1 MPVKQPIGERSD
13 AIHEYR
19 RRTSAKITSLMS
31 YVIYLTYRPSQLR
44 QSRPSGMER
53 AMKSVA
59 ILVAIWLGMFFGLS
73 RAARY
78 PAVWAA
84 VGATAMTC
92 FVGIYVFWVDWH
104 PPLH

>member
-1 MPVKQPIGERSD
+1 
-13 AIHEYR
+13 
-19 RRTSAKITSLMS
+19 
-31 YVIYLTYRPSQLR
+31 
-44 QSRPSGMER
+44 
-53 AMKSVA
+53 MKDVA

-78 PAVWAA
+78 PAIWAA

>member
-1 MPVKQPIGERSD
+1 MPAGE
-13 AIHEYR
+13 ATHEYR
-19 RRTSAKITSLMS
+19 RRTRQKTIAVAA
-31 YVIYLTYRPSQLR
+31 YVIYLTYRSSQLR
-44 QSRPSGMER
+44 QSQSPGTEW
-53 AMKSVA
+53 AMRDVA